1 MSNNFYDGIFTEA
14 NRTNEASGRSWHI
27 PRENETFERDASD
40 REPSRMHIALGIL
53 GLIFVAAALIGAVT
67 R

>member
-1 MSNNFYDGIFTEA
+1 MRDPFYDGVFIDA

-27 PRENETFERDASD
+27 PDEE
-40 REPSRMHIALGIL
+40 REPSRFIL
-53 GLIFVAAALIGAVT
+53 GVAIVAVFLIGMAFIGAIDGMI

>member
-1 MSNNFYDGIFTEA
+1 MSNNFYDGILTEA

-27 PRENETFERDASD
+27 PRDDETFERDASD

-53 GLIFVAAALIGAVT
+53 AVIFIAAALIGAVT

>member
-1 MSNNFYDGIFTEA
+1 MADPFYDGIFTEA

-27 PRENETFERDASD
+27 PRKNERFERDASD

>member
-1 MSNNFYDGIFTEA
+1 MSNNFYDGILTEA

-27 PRENETFERDASD
+27 PRDDETFERDASD
-40 REPSRMHIALGIL
+40 REPSRMHVALGIL
-53 GLIFVAAALIGAVT
+53 AVIFIAAALIGAVT

>member
-1 MSNNFYDGIFTEA
+1 MADPFYDGILTEA
-14 NRTNEASGRSWHI
+14 NRTNKASGRSWHI
-27 PRENETFERDASD
+27 PRDDETFERDASD

-67 R
+67 G

>member
-27 PRENETFERDASD
+27 PRENERFERDASD

>member
-1 MSNNFYDGIFTEA
+1 MADPFYDGIFTEA

-27 PRENETFERDASD
+27 PREGETFERDASD
-40 REPSRMHIALGIL
+40 REPNRMHIALGIL